1 MSSGAEAPRW
11 PPSPAWPWLRVVV
24 AGVFFLAWLLC
35 CIADWFWNQDRS
47 VLPAWF
53 LALGVLDL
61 GYLLGLDLIRLVRQE
76 RRAGD

>member
-1 MSSGAEAPRW
+1 
-11 PPSPAWPWLRVVV
+11 VVV
-24 AGVFFLAWLLC
+24 AGVFFLVWLGA
-35 CIADWFWNQDRS
+35 CIADWFWNQERS

-76 RRAGD
+76 RRGGD